1 MIAIR
6 IENSNGLG
14 PFQGKG
20 YNNLPEELQN
30 ISYELWCAF
39 PTPYGEFGELIKE
52 NQYCAFSS
60 KQIFKNTVP
69 QNVLEH
75 HINEQ
80 NYKVYLLKLKNY
92 VYRGKHQTV
101 FEEKHIKEKIDITP
115 FLGLDF
121 EIKNSTFT
129 IKI

>member
-6 IENSNGLG
+6 IENSDGLG
-14 PFQGKG
+14 PFQGGG
-20 YNNLPEELQN
+20 YRNLPEELKD
-30 ISYELWCAF
+30 ISYKLWCAF
-39 PTPYGEFGELIKE
+39 PTPYEEFG
-52 NQYCAFSS
+52 NGTGDYQYCAFSS
-60 KQIFKNTVP
+60 KQIFKNIVP

-80 NYKVYLLKLKNY
+80 DYKVYLLKLKGY
-92 VYRGKHQTV
+92 VNRGKHQTV

-121 EIKNSTFT
+121 EIKNNTFT
-129 IKI
+129 VKI